1 MHQPDAYSP
10 RGVREAASTALQN
23 LALQDLAAL
32 AFHVY
37 MLLRVSVAP
46 HSNDRD
52 MAIRYGV
59 ALLSATAAALLI
71 ARGEVLKPG
80 PARSLLYRVGI
91 FVPVVLS
98 YFQMRFL
105 LPALQPAL
113 VDRHLYALDQA
124 LFGTTPA
131 IWFQQFNQL
140 HIVEWVS
147 FFYYSYFALMILCLI
162 PPLFLDSGRR
172 QIEMMIGGLAVATV
186 GHFVYT
192 LVPGKGPVA
201 TLDFE
206 PLNGGF
212 WWHQVEVTVASA
224 GAQLDIFPSL
234 HTAYPM
240 FFALHAYG
248 WRHTNP
254 YRYVWF
260 ILAFFSANIVIATMF
275 LRWHWFVD
283 VVAGVML
290 AVLARQCGKLVAE
303 READRGCDGDE
314 RQPVWEPILRGRGRR
329 SESDAE

>member
-10 RGVREAASTALQN
+10 RSVREAASTALQN
-23 LALQDLAAL
+23 CALQDLAAV

-46 HSNDRD
+46 DSHERD

-59 ALLSATAAALLI
+59 ALLSATASALLI

-91 FVPVVLS
+91 FAPVVLS

-113 VDRHLYALDQA
+113 VDRHLYSLDQA

-131 IWFQQFNQL
+131 LWFQQFNEL

-162 PPLFLDSGRR
+162 PPLFFDKGKR
-172 QIEMMIGGLAVATV
+172 QIEMMVGGLVVATM

-192 LVPGKGPVA
+192 LVPGKGPVS

-212 WWHQVEVTVASA
+212 WWHQVEVTVANA

-240 FFALHAYG
+240 FFALHAFG
-248 WRHTNP
+248 WRHTKP

-260 ILAFFSANIVIATMF
+260 VLAFFSANIIVATMF

-283 VVAGVML
+283 VVAGMLL
-290 AVLARQCGKLVAE
+290 AVLARQAGKFVSE
-303 READRGCDGDE
+303 RETARGLDGDE
-314 RQPVWEPILRGRGRR
+314 RQPVWEPIFPARRGG
-329 SESDAE
+329 DAAE